1 MDLDPDAP
9 ATRRRGSEL
18 ESALLDAAWDE
29 LSAKGYSGMTIDAVA
44 ERARTSR
51 PVIYRRWPDREA
63 LALAAI
69 RHHYDAEPIEVPD
82 TGSLRG
88 DLRELLRLASDRRT
102 EMAVMLSAQLAGL
115 FAETGMS
122 LADVRARLIGG
133 TTVWSSV
140 ILTRA
145 QQRGEIDVDIVPERV
160 QNLPFDLMRH
170 ELLMTHA
177 SVSREF
183 IDTTVDGIFLP
194 LVEYY
199 MRSGPTEGG
208 HPDRSHPAD

>member
-1 MDLDPDAP
+1 VGLESDAP
-9 ATRRRGSEL
+9 ATRRRGAEL
-18 ESALLDAAWDE
+18 EAALLDAAWLE
-29 LSAKGYSGMTIDAVA
+29 LTEKGYSGLTIDAVA
-44 ERARTSR
+44 ERAQTSR
-51 PVIYRRWPDREA
+51 PVIYRRWADRQA

-69 RHHYDAEPIEVPD
+69 RHHYDSEPVEVPD

-88 DLRELLRLASDRRT
+88 DLRELLRIASDRRT

-122 LADVRARLIGG
+122 LADVRNRLIGG
-133 TTVWSSV
+133 TTVWNGV

-145 QQRGEIDVDIVPERV
+145 QERGEIDLDVVPERV

-177 SVSREF
+177 PVSPAF
-183 IDTTVDGIFLP
+183 IDSTVDDIFLP
-194 LVEYY
+194 LVDHH
-199 MRSGPTEGG
+199 MRSVRRTT
-208 HPDRSHPAD
+208 